1 LRIPLFRPANRS
13 SGILAIIPGNLMSA
27 VVLAINTAPATT
39 HLLSHFIRDTGHLFF
54 AIETRTDGARIPQ
67 LDMQQP
73 DIVMLSISGDNSI
86 DDRQL
91 QAIRNKFEDTE
102 LLFLVSESNFNQTLD
117 RFKSESREFITT
129 PVDPMILGITLDRI
143 LEKIA
148 LRKKLKKLEYTLENY
163 STPDPSR
170 MVETERFIMVKQ
182 VIDKMTSFIAQ
193 IARDV
198 EDGVKYFHSTPYFVS
213 IHTCDLKII
222 ANDSSYQKYFGNKV
236 GKHSWE
242 IYYGKT
248 ATAENCP
255 VGKTVRTGT
264 VQRTTAAVQYQSG
277 TKVPVI
283 VHTAPIYNNNGQ
295 MELILEVS
303 SGSREIKHLRKELK
317 TTQQRYQKLFDAVPD
332 FIAVLDPDLH
342 IIAVNES
349 FKNTFGDNI
358 GTGFFDSFKHIQ
370 FSEDDFPIRKTFAD
384 GESHQVETE
393 LTTKT
398 GKRFNI
404 ILSTAPVKTIGD
416 KVIQII
422 VVFKDITKIR
432 RLEDNLST
440 LGLMFSVVSH
450 NIKGI
455 LTGLDAGL
463 YHIDR
468 GFYQNI
474 PGRIEEGLEVAN
486 LMAERIRKLI
496 LDVLYY
502 ARPRE
507 LHPSMTEVDD
517 LIDEVGRQ
525 VRPKMGARNIDF
537 KFHADPDSG
546 EFEVDREIFHSIL
559 INLLENAM
567 EACMDPRME
576 RQFQISLKAE
586 ALVGDQV
593 KFEVSDNGTGMDLD
607 QQSNIFSK
615 FFTTKGKKGTGLGLF
630 IANQVVGQHGGEIHV
645 TSTPS
650 KGSVFT
656 ILMPKKI
663 PNGVKTQA
671 ES

>member
-1 LRIPLFRPANRS
+1 MRIPLFRPTNRI

-39 HLLSHFIRDTGHLFF
+39 HLLSHFIRDIGHLFF
-54 AIETRTDGARIPQ
+54 AFETQTDPARIPQ
-67 LDMQQP
+67 LDLQQP
-73 DIVMLSISGDNSI
+73 DIVMLSLSGDNAF
-86 DDRQL
+86 DDPQL
-91 QAIRNKFEDTE
+91 QAIKNKFEDTE
-102 LLFLVSESNFNQTLD
+102 LLFLVPESNFKQAVN

-129 PVDPMILGITLDRI
+129 PIDPLILEITLDRI

-148 LRKKLKKLEYTLENY
+148 LRKKLRNFEYTVENY
-163 STPDPSR
+163 STTDDPSR

-182 VIDKMTSFIAQ
+182 VIDKMSSFIAQ

-236 GKHSWE
+236 GKNSWE

-248 ATAENCP
+248 ATPENCP

-277 TKVPVI
+277 AKVPVI
-283 VHTAPIYNNNGQ
+283 AHTAPIYNNNGQ
-295 MELILEVS
+295 MELVLEVS
-303 SGSREIKHLRKELK
+303 SGSREIKKLRKELK

-332 FIAVLDPDLH
+332 FIAVLDPDLR

-349 FKNTFGDNI
+349 FKNSFGDNI
-358 GTGFFDSFKHIQ
+358 GSGFFDSFKHIQ
-370 FSEDDFPIRKTFAD
+370 FSENDFPLRKTFAD

-393 LTTKT
+393 LTTKN
-398 GKRFNI
+398 GKRFNT
-404 ILSTAPVKTIGD
+404 ILSTAPVKTIGG
-416 KVIQII
+416 KVMQII
-422 VVFKDITKIR
+422 VIFKDITKIR

-507 LHPSMTEVDD
+507 LNPSTTDIDD

-537 KFHADPDSG
+537 QFYADTDSG

-567 EACMDPRME
+567 EACMDPPAD
-576 RQFQISLKAE
+576 RQYQITLHAKA
-586 ALVGDQV
+586 LPDQV
-593 KFEVSDNGTGMDLD
+593 KFEVSDNGMGMDLD

-630 IANQVVGQHGGEIHV
+630 IANQVVQQHGGEIHV

-663 PNGVKTQA
+663 PNAFKTQA
-671 ES
+671 EG

>member
-1 LRIPLFRPANRS
+1 M
-13 SGILAIIPGNLMSA
+13 LATIPGNLMSA
-27 VVLAINTAPATT
+27 VVLAINTDPATV
-39 HLLSHFIRDTGHLFF
+39 HLLSHFIRDLGHLFF
-54 AIETRTDGARIPQ
+54 ETTTDPTRTPQ
-67 LDMQQP
+67 LDLQQP
-73 DIVMLSISGDNSI
+73 DIVMLSLSGDPSL
-86 DDRQL
+86 DDQHVKAVKH
-91 QAIRNKFEDTE
+91 QFEDSE
-102 LLFLVSESNFNQTLD
+102 LLFLVPESNFKEAVNG
-117 RFKSESREFITT
+117 FKSESREFITT
-129 PVDPMILGITLDRI
+129 PIDPLILEITIDRI
-143 LEKIA
+143 LEKIS
-148 LRKKLKKLEYTLENY
+148 LRKKLKNLEYTLENY

-182 VIDKMTSFIAQ
+182 VIDKMSSFIAQ
-193 IARDV
+193 IAQDV
-198 EDGVKYFHSTPYFVS
+198 EDGVKYFDSTPYFVS

-236 GKHSWE
+236 GKNSWE

-248 ATAENCP
+248 ATPENCP
-255 VGKTVRTGT
+255 VGKTMQTGT

-277 TKVPVI
+277 AKVPVI

-303 SGSREIKHLRKELK
+303 SGSREIKQLRKELK
-317 TTQQRYQKLFDAVPD
+317 TTQQRYQKLFDSVPD
-332 FIAVLDPDLH
+332 FITVLDPEFN
-342 IIAVNES
+342 IIAVNQR
-349 FKNTFGDNI
+349 FKDVFGDLI
-358 GTGFFDSFKHIQ
+358 GTRFFDISPNIN
-370 FSEDDFPIRKTFAD
+370 FSEDDFPLKKTFTD

-393 LTTKT
+393 LTAKD

-404 ILSTAPVKTIGD
+404 ILSTAPVKTIGGN
-416 KVIQII
+416 VMQII
-422 VVFKDITKIR
+422 VIFKDITKIR

-507 LHPSMTEVDD
+507 LHPSITEVDD

-537 KFHADPDSG
+537 QFHADPDSG

-567 EACMDPRME
+567 EACMDPRAD
-576 RQFQISLKAE
+576 RQYQISLHAKA
-586 ALVGDQV
+586 LPDQI
-593 KFEVSDNGTGMDLD
+593 KFEVSDNGMGMDLD

-630 IANQVVGQHGGEIHV
+630 IANQVVRQHGGEIHV
-645 TSTPS
+645 TSAPS

-663 PNGVKTQA
+663 PTAVKTQA
-671 ES
+671 EG